1 MSYMIKLLNNLRVN
15 ELKDICR
22 DYEISGYSNLTKAEI
37 ISLIAKTL
45 PENNIQDILKKR
57 GLIEDDII
65 PIEDIKPLIETGREV
80 DNRTYL
86 MYLMH
91 SLNVNELKQVCRDFQ
106 LSGYSGLKKTDLI
119 QFILDSLAEEEYIR
133 FLYERELEIINK
145 EISTAIDK
153 IQGNE
158 RESIDEIKIV
168 NPDLNEIEITF
179 KGFNWET
186 VSFLSITDDN
196 IDNPDRDCDCRTGSN
211 MGFCSHFWVGFIFS
225 LKEGYFGL
233 SDWSLTQLPKDFEQR
248 IKSIQIKASP
258 ESTQKEEELILID
271 KSTDSSELME
281 YLDSRITVYESEIE
295 EIEKKTSE
303 FQDIITTYYLLTL
316 KDVTFGPQ
324 LKKKSEYDESNLKTL
339 DKLVVRISD
348 NAFDKVN
355 PSEGDKITL
364 NGTVN
369 KDNFLKMFLLKRATK
384 LKKL

>member
-1 MSYMIKLLNNLRVN
+1 MIKLLNNLRVN

-22 DYEISGYSNLTKAEI
+22 EYEISGYSGLTKAEI

-45 PENNIQDILKKR
+45 SENNIQDILKKR
-57 GLIEDDII
+57 GLIEDEIV
-65 PIEDIKPLIETGREV
+65 PIEDIKPLVETEREV

-91 SLNVNELKQVCRDFQ
+91 SLNVNDLKQVCRDFQ

-158 RESIDEIKIV
+158 RESINEITIV

-196 IDNPDRDCDCRTGSN
+196 IDNPDRDCDCRTGAN

-225 LKEGYFGL
+225 LKEGFFKL
-233 SDWSLTQLPKDFEQR
+233 SDWSLTRLPEDFERR

-258 ESTQKEEELILID
+258 QSKEKEKKLILID
-271 KSTDSSELME
+271 KDTDSSELMK
-281 YLDSRITVYESEIE
+281 YLDSRITVYESEIQS
-295 EIEKKTSE
+295 IEKKTSE
-303 FQDIITTYYLLTL
+303 FQEIITTYYLLTL
-316 KDVTFGPQ
+316 KDVKFGPQ
-324 LKKKSEYDESNLKTL
+324 IKKKSDYDESNLKTL
-339 DKLVVRISD
+339 DTLVVRISD
-348 NAFDKVN
+348 NAYKKVN

-369 KDNFLKMFLLKRATK
+369 KDNFLKMFLLKRVTK